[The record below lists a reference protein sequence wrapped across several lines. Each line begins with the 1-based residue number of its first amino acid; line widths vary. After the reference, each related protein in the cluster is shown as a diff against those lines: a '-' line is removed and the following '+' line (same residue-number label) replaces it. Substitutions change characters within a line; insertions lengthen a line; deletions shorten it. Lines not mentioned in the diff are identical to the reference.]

1 NKHNGLLS
9 KQAIEE
15 GLEMFAE
22 HTEDARA
29 YPGKHANIDRLL
41 RLLDSGEILRMRLV
55 AKSID

>member
-1 NKHNGLLS
+1 LLS